1 MKPSI
6 EFIPGTIGY
15 ELKQHQ
21 AELYSASTPA
31 EMKRK
36 AVEIVKNGDIKSEKD
51 RQDFILRMNKQ
62 NPSNMLST
70 LAAYMTG
77 MTVSK

>member
-6 EFIPGTIGY
+6 ELIPGTIAY

-36 AVEIVKNGDIKSEKD
+36 AIEIVKNGDIKSEKD
-51 RQDFILRMNKQ
+51 RQDFILRMSKQ

>member
-1 MKPSI
+1 MKSSI
-6 EFIPGTIGY
+6 ELIPGTIAY
-15 ELKQHQ
+15 ELKKHQ

-36 AVEIVKNGDIKSEKD
+36 AIEIVKNGDIKSEKD

-62 NPSNMLST
+62 NPNNMLST

>member
-6 EFIPGTIGY
+6 EFIPGTIDY

>member
-1 MKPSI
+1 MKSSI
-6 EFIPGTIGY
+6 EFIPGTIAY

-51 RQDFILRMNKQ
+51 R
-62 NPSNMLST
+62 
-70 LAAYMTG
+70 
-77 MTVSK
+77 